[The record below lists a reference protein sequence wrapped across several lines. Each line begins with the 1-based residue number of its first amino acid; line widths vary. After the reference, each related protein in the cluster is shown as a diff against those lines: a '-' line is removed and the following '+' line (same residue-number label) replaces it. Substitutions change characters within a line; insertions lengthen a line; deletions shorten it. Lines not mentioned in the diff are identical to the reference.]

1 MDDIL
6 KLAKDYS
13 KERHLDLLPR
23 CNNNILDKLDYI
35 YDENWEN
42 QGVSYPYEI
51 LTYLFDSYYVLP
63 ERPDLAALFCWQ
75 AINHSYYVQQLSDNN
90 VGFCQDT
97 KGIELIRDAILG
109 DWNNKYKAILE
120 PFLKRMPDKTFHY
133 VASYML
139 KGYAMEKK
147 GIAEKYRASS
157 YKTLKRK
164 IPSLL
169 DILDNAY
176 GKSYCQIS
184 NPTLVNNEVDLGI
197 TNANKGKSRAITH
210 SFGIKLRALM
220 LGEEVE
226 ITFCDVQGTK
236 KIYKFTEVE
245 RMSFVLFGILYASRC
260 NNFHGN
266 VAARMNSINANK
278 DTFKMYTDMF
288 LTEYRHCNGDSVVDR
303 LMVLFMNFGLA
314 YKSVLPSFHPFDLMV
329 GLVGAVALK
338 AVIYFKGKNAK
349 KYRQGE
355 EYGSARWG
363 NQKDIEPFID
373 PVFEN
378 NVILTQ
384 TERLM
389 MSGRP
394 KHPKYARNKNVIVIG
409 GSGSG
414 KTRFY
419 VKPNLMQ
426 MPQKVSY
433 VLTDPKGTIIVEC
446 GKMLSDAGYKIKVLN
461 TINFKKSMRYN
472 PFHYIRSEKDILKL
486 VNTIIAN
493 TKGDG
498 EKSGEDFWVKAE
510 RLLYCALIGYIWYDA
525 ALRQTGTGDHG

>member
-42 QGVSYPYEI
+42 QGVPYPYEI

-176 GKSYCQIS
+176 GKSYCKIS

-210 SFGIKLRALM
+210 SFGTKLKALM

-236 KIYKFTEVE
+236 KTYKFTEVE
-245 RMSFVLFGILYASRC
+245 RMSFALFGILYASRC

-288 LTEYRHCNGDSVVDR
+288 LTEYIILAIHLNSQGALSDVV
-303 LMVLFMNFGLA
+303 LNKV
-314 YKSVLPSFHPFDLMV
+314 K
-329 GLVGAVALK
+329 
-338 AVIYFKGKNAK
+338 KNA
-349 KYRQGE
+349 
-355 EYGSARWG
+355 
-363 NQKDIEPFID
+363 
-373 PVFEN
+373 
-378 NVILTQ
+378 
-384 TERLM
+384 
-389 MSGRP
+389 
-394 KHPKYARNKNVIVIG
+394 
-409 GSGSG
+409 
-414 KTRFY
+414 
-419 VKPNLMQ
+419 NLM
-426 MPQKVSY
+426 
-433 VLTDPKGTIIVEC
+433 
-446 GKMLSDAGYKIKVLN
+446 
-461 TINFKKSMRYN
+461 
-472 PFHYIRSEKDILKL
+472 IR
-486 VNTIIAN
+486 
-493 TKGDG
+493 
-498 EKSGEDFWVKAE
+498 
-510 RLLYCALIGYIWYDA
+510 
-525 ALRQTGTGDHG
+525 